1 MATTK
6 TIQPTGETINLPEMT
21 DRPDMSVV
29 STSLGKV
36 VDAVN
41 SDNASLIKT
50 EEALAI
56 ISTGNTHGAIN
67 AGQYVYVRA
76 HSTLAEGLYIA
87 TANVAANGT
96 LSGSNVTAVSGGG
109 LNALNSK
116 FDVRTLTGTS
126 TASGTIS
133 PSPAINATTYALLTI
148 YSNGNTLRRYSS
160 RVDDGYY
167 YFSMYNAD
175 GTAVLTETAYDI
187 TVVLMKK

>member
-76 HSTLAEGLYIA
+76 HSTLAEGLYLA
-87 TANVAANGT
+87 SANVAANGT

-109 LNALNSK
+109 LNALNSN
-116 FDVRTLTGTS
+116 LTDLEG
-126 TASGTIS
+126 
-133 PSPAINATTYALLTI
+133 
-148 YSNGNTLRRYSS
+148 
-160 RVDDGYY
+160 RVDGHNAGSQELLSIDLKR
-167 YFSMYNAD
+167 SMCR
-175 GTAVLTETAYDI
+175 ER
-187 TVVLMKK
+187 